1 MEQSELF
8 NAPNPCIGVCENSP
22 KGYCKG
28 CLRSRDER
36 FHWHQ
41 LNIPQ
46 QLHVMKLC
54 VRRHQRLLEKR
65 RQSGDENLEFD
76 FDDPKAPQMD
86 LL

>member
-8 NAPNPCIGVCENSP
+8 SAPNPCINVCENSP

-28 CLRSRDER
+28 CMRSRDER

-41 LNIPQ
+41 MNTAQ
-46 QLHVMKLC
+46 KLHVMKLC
-54 VRRHQRLLEKR
+54 ARRYQRMLER
-65 RQSGDENLEFD
+65 RKQKGEDNFEFD
-76 FDDPKAPQMD
+76 FDDPTPPQLD